1 MTQEKFEE
9 HTFSEP
15 WIANGIKQS
24 YKEWGSLATME
35 KLTRANPFKSIPR
48 IFIESPTGTG
58 KSSFVLRKILPQI
71 ASDKMRRRK
80 SVLYL
85 TNRDALKLQLGNIM
99 KTSVCGFTELQSQDD
114 KLKSYV
120 YQDGENKAVIHLC
133 NYQSILKMLFNG
145 YPNSMLNIINP
156 EIIETVIFDEVHFFL
171 EDSLFNPF
179 TNLVFTRLIKYYNNS
194 AMIFMSATLDASKE
208 WLQQTLHSLEG
219 EYRTN
224 TGRIIEPKYIYYK
237 NTYTRGNYKF
247 YLYSSYP
254 QLYQKIISASPL
266 EKWLIFVSSKDTGKA
281 ISSIMCQEYGIPATY
296 LSADNKNCKTW
307 DQIIHKGYFDHRVL
321 ATTKVLDNG
330 VNIVDYNVRN
340 VVLPFSYKSDFI
352 QMLGR
357 RRIAE
362 DETINVYVEIPDK
375 RKLLTYVKETER
387 KINEMA
393 ALRDIRQLQKL
404 WLSDNRSIKKLFY
417 IDDNARLCPN
427 NAAWYKL
434 NGILPFYK
442 EMLDSI
448 LDYEAYINKIK
459 SWIPMKNIKSVT
471 YLDSISGENFKTV
484 DEFLEFY
491 KEIPLIP
498 DSVYEEFMRIYNME
512 CYNNYTGD
520 TLAEMLNFKKAKNIR
535 KSTINHALERMNKP
549 YRLIKIK
556 KRWFFV
562 KTELP

>member
-58 KSSFVLRKILPQI
+58 KSSFILQKLLPQI

-120 YQDGENKAVIHLC
+120 YQDGENKAVILLC

-145 YPNSMLNIINP
+145 YPNSMFNIINP

-179 TNLVFTRLIKYYNNS
+179 TNLVFTRLIKHYNNS

-254 QLYQKIISASPL
+254 QLYKEIISASPL
-266 EKWLIFVSSKDTGKA
+266 EKWLIFVSSKNTGKA
-281 ISSIMCQEYGIPATY
+281 ISSFMCQEYGIPATY
-296 LSADNKNCKTW
+296 LSADTKNCKTW

-340 VVLPFSYKSDFI
+340 VALPFSYKSDFI

-362 DETINVYVEIPDK
+362 NETINVYVEIPDK

-393 ALRDIRQLQKL
+393 ALKDVRQLQKL
-404 WLSDNRSIKKLFY
+404 WLGDNTSIKKLFY

-535 KSTINHALERMNKP
+535 KSTINHALERMSKP

-556 KRWFFV
+556 KKWFFV
-562 KTELP
+562 RTELP